1 MRMTVS
7 FAAVIAAAG
16 LVSACGGGGDA
27 SGNVGTAATP
37 DATAAGSGDAL
48 VGNWNLGDA
57 CKTLD
62 QSVVAAV
69 AGQAVTKAET
79 KIGHVADADDPVSRS
94 QCHYLLADGRTVIL
108 STRVELPVDD
118 SDGPAK
124 FEKTAKSMNMTPEP
138 VAGVG
143 RGAYWTPGDMPH
155 LDFWV
160 GKHQVAFFQFKG
172 DASTITLKKSDEAWA
187 RDLAIKLSHK
197 VGG

>member
-1 MRMTVS
+1 MKMTVS
-7 FAAVIAAAG
+7 FAAMIAASG
-16 LVSACGGGGDA
+16 LVSACGGGG
-27 SGNVGTAATP
+27 SGNASASAP
-37 DATAAGSGDAL
+37 AGVSSEGGDAL
-48 VGNWNLGDA
+48 AGGWTEADA

-69 AGQAVTKAET
+69 AGQAVTKAE
-79 KIGHVADADDPVSRS
+79 KKVGHQADGDDPVSRS

-108 STRVELPVDD
+108 STRVERSVDD

-124 FEKTAKSMNMTPEP
+124 FEKTATSMNLTPEP

-160 GKHQVAFFQFKG
+160 GQHQVAFFQFKG
-172 DASTITLKKSDEAWA
+172 DASTIVLKKGDEAWA
-187 RDLAIKLSHK
+187 KNLAIKLSHK